1 MARTPL
7 LERRMTDLIF
17 NGKKDQ
23 GVFMHEDFEQ
33 LGASYSQ
40 VGRILRKL
48 VDEGRLVR
56 FGTGLYARTV
66 LSEISG
72 KPVIDTPVQWLA
84 KEFLERRGVTVK
96 PTEYGRRQKAGK
108 SQQVPT
114 GNVIGVDRRVTRQI
128 RYRSGEI
135 SYALVP

>member
-48 VDEGRLVR
+48 VDEGRLVSI
-56 FGTGLYARTV
+56 GHGLYARTMICPI
-66 LSEISG
+66 LNEM
-72 KPVIDTPVQWLA
+72 VIDTPIQWLA
-84 KEFLERRGVTVK
+84 AEFLARRGISVK
-96 PTEYGRRQKAGK
+96 PTEFGKRQKAGECE
-108 SQQVPT
+108 QVPT
-114 GNVIGVDRRVTRQI
+114 GNVFGVDRRVTRRIGYQ
-128 RYRSGEI
+128 GVEM
-135 SYALVP
+135 SYVLTS